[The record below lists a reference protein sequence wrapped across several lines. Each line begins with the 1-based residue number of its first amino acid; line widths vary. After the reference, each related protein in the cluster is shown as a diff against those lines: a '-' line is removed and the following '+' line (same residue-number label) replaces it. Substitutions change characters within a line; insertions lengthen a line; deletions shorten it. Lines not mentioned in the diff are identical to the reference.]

1 MLKPVIG
8 LEVHVE
14 LSTVS
19 KMFCRCSS
27 DHFGKKPNSHVCPVC
42 LGLPGALPYANKRA
56 ISDTIRFGLAFG
68 CDISNFSKFDRKHY
82 FYPDLPKGYQ
92 ISQYDLPFCKDG
104 KYEDIRIRRIH
115 LEEDTGKLQHTTLK
129 GKKVSLVDFNR
140 SGVPLVELVTEPDFS
155 DSAKVVEFL
164 QEIQKIVRYLGISTA
179 DMEKGSMRLEANVSL
194 TDKEGVVPDY
204 KVELKNINSFR
215 FLKKAI
221 DAELDRQRVLLE
233 SKKKVVQETRGFN
246 EKTGKTSSQRTK
258 EEAKD
263 YRYFPEPDIPPITIS
278 EGKISELRSSLPE
291 LPHQKREKFKNQ
303 YKLSDFY
310 VDVLTTT
317 KERADYFEEAAKLSF
332 KHLVDVKT
340 IADLMV
346 NQNLDSKYE
355 EPAELVKKAY
365 ELTRKEYA
373 TDDEVFESVEKVV
386 KENQDVVKKF
396 QEGKGEVV
404 GFLIGQVQKELKGKG
419 NPSYIRTVL
428 LGKIQRGV

>member
-14 LSTVS
+14 LSTAS

-27 DHFGKKPNSHVCPVC
+27 DHFGKKPNSQVCPVC
-42 LGLPGALPYANKRA
+42 LGLPGALPYANSEA

-68 CDISNFSKFDRKHY
+68 CEVSNFSKFDRKHY

-115 LEEDTGKLQHTTLK
+115 LEEDTGKLQHVTLK

-164 QEIQKIVRYLGISTA
+164 QEIQRIVRYLEISTA

-194 TDKEGVVPDY
+194 TDKEGVIPDY

-221 DAELDRQRVLLE
+221 DAELARQRGLFE
-233 SKKKVVQETRGFN
+233 GKKRIVQETRGFD
-246 EKTGKTSSQRTK
+246 EKTGKTLSQRTK

-278 EGKISELRSSLPE
+278 QGKISELRSSLPE

-310 VDVLTTT
+310 VDVLTATR
-317 KERADYFEEAAKLSF
+317 ERADYFEEAAKLSY
-332 KHLVDVKT
+332 KHSVDVKA

-355 EPAELVKKAY
+355 EPAEFVKKVY
-365 ELTRKEYA
+365 EVTKREYVP
-373 TDDEVFESVEKVV
+373 DEEVLKSVEKVV
-386 KENQDVVKKF
+386 KENRDAVRKF
-396 QEGKGEVV
+396 QEGKGEII
-404 GFLIGQVQKELKGKG
+404 GYLIGQVQKELHGKG
-419 NPSYIRTVL
+419 NPSRIRTMLVDI
-428 LGKIQRGV
+428 IQKGV